1 MPVAPLVGARSRARP
16 SGGGRHDLHTPPVV
30 TGILVVGGSGRTGR
44 RIVAG
49 LRAAGRPVSVLS
61 RAPRPGAGVPTVV
74 GDLGDP
80 ATWPAA
86 LAGVDAVAVS
96 VEPPYDAAGA
106 EAVMHRGVAALAD
119 AAAARDVRVVLVS
132 QIYVTRPQVYAAM
145 AHVTEARARGEQALR
160 GSGADSAVV
169 RPGWLT
175 DDPAAGVRIE
185 QGDTGDGTTSRD
197 TLAAAC
203 VHLLLR
209 PRAAPV
215 AFELFDDPAAGPVD
229 WSRAVDGL
237 VGDAGVPPR

>member
-1 MPVAPLVGARSRARP
+1 VPV
-16 SGGGRHDLHTPPVV
+16 
-30 TGILVVGGSGRTGR
+30 
-44 RIVAG
+44 
-49 LRAAGRPVSVLS
+49 
-61 RAPRPGAGVPTVV
+61 VV

-86 LAGVDAVAVS
+86 LAGIDAVAVS
-96 VEPPYDAAGA
+96 VEPPHDAAGA
-106 EAVMHRGVAALAD
+106 EAVMHRGVAALA
-119 AAAARDVRVVLVS
+119 AAAAAHDVRVVLVS

-160 GSGADSAVV
+160 DSGADCAVV

-175 DDPAAGVRIE
+175 DDPATGVRVE
-185 QGDTGDGTTSRD
+185 QGDVGDGTTSRD

-215 AFELFDDPAAGPVD
+215 TFELFDAPAAGTVD
-229 WSRAVDGL
+229 WSRALAGL
-237 VGDAGVPPR
+237 VSDGVLSR